1 MLLGSLAARRARVAL
16 ALLAVTVGV
25 AVATALATL
34 ALRVGDDLA
43 RTLRGTGPNF
53 VVTAAGARWPLDLG
67 GAAFE
72 PARAGVALGDSVI
85 PAFKTTF
92 WKNNVLEAAPE
103 LTVGVRVNGAAA
115 VLRGTWFAHDVPTAD
130 GPWTTGVARLEPTWR
145 VDGRWP
151 REDAGEIALGRD
163 LATRLALRRGDT
175 AQVACDG
182 RTARL
187 PIAGIVTASG
197 LEDAGAWA
205 PLSVAQ
211 RLAARPGDV
220 DRVWAS
226 VLVRPAPRT
235 PPPDPVRDPKGYE
248 RFSCAAYPANVAR
261 ALSERVGAD
270 VQPLSERV
278 AGEARVVER
287 LNLLMLLL
295 GLAALAASV
304 LGLLSTTSATVVERR
319 GELGL
324 LRALGATSGQ
334 LATLLL
340 GETLAVSLTG
350 GVLGWGLGSLAAL
363 AIRGDSFGASGRA
376 EPLLLPVAVL
386 LAGAIAVLGTLG
398 PLRLALRLEP
408 TTVLRDHA

>member
-1 MLLGSLAARRARVAL
+1 
-16 ALLAVTVGV
+16 
-25 AVATALATL
+25 
-34 ALRVGDDLA
+34 
-43 RTLRGTGPNF
+43 
-53 VVTAAGARWPLDLG
+53 
-67 GAAFE
+67 
-72 PARAGVALGDSVI
+72 
-85 PAFKTTF
+85 
-92 WKNNVLEAAPE
+92 
-103 LTVGVRVNGAAA
+103 
-115 VLRGTWFAHDVPTAD
+115 

-151 REDAGEIALGRD
+151 REDAAEITLGRD
-163 LATRLALRRGDT
+163 LATRLSLRPGDT
-175 AQVACDG
+175 VDVACDG

-187 PIAGIVTASG
+187 AIAGIVTASG